1 MLRARH
7 TAALPRVEGARP
19 RNRWPELHAFFTGH
33 DLRGDGRVT
42 TAIRRRDG
50 RSLAE
55 LDMSL
60 RELRAQGWEERTVA
74 RALDDLGVD
83 YVPYADGRTC
93 LEWIAW
99 LHHEVVI
106 ARE

>member
-33 DLRGDGRVT
+33 DLRGDGFVT
-42 TAIRRRDG
+42 A
-50 RSLAE
+50 A
-55 LDMSL
+55 DMSL

-74 RALDDLGVD
+74 RALEDLGVD